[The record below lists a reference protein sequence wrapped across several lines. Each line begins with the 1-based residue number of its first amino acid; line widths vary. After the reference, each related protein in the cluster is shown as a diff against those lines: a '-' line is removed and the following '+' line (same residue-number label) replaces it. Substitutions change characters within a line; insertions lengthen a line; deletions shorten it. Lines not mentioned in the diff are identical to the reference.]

1 MLLSGCRCVELDCWD
16 GDDGYPVIYH
26 GRTFVSKIS
35 FKLVVEVINESAFVT
50 SPYPVI
56 LSIENRCSLIQ
67 QARMAQTFVKVF
79 GEKLITKYMFE
90 TDFNEDS
97 LLPSPNQLKYKILI
111 KNKKISKMHS
121 TTQLSKQRVQLSVN
135 YRNSVYSS
143 PEDNEEDDDSDD
155 DELMDDYNYDQYAR
169 RESQRSNSMT
179 DSPIYQVKKTIT
191 PAGVDQDGDD
201 AL

>member
-1 MLLSGCRCVELDCWD
+1 MYREVLLSGCRCIELDCWD

-35 FKLVVEVINESAFVT
+35 FKLVVEVINESAFLT

-67 QARMAQTFVKVF
+67 QSRMAQIFVKIF
-79 GEKLITKYMFE
+79 GDKLIIKYMFD

-111 KNKKISKMHS
+111 KNKKITNIYS
-121 TTQLSKQRVQLSVN
+121 TT
-135 YRNSVYSS
+135 
-143 PEDNEEDDDSDD
+143 
-155 DELMDDYNYDQYAR
+155 
-169 RESQRSNSMT
+169 
-179 DSPIYQVKKTIT
+179 
-191 PAGVDQDGDD
+191 
-201 AL
+201 